1 MQTPLSLSPSQRD
14 PTLPTTFHRVVLA
27 AASKVW
33 NAKFA
38 RWSSSEAQKG
48 ELDHCETDSIVMEK
62 LMDIIYTGKT
72 QVENRAELLAL
83 AKEAECFNMQSVKTV
98 MENELKEFVS
108 KETCCELLMI
118 ARNSGLDQLDAACK
132 EVLLREF
139 EEVRKAIQHRRD
151 HHPLHT
157 CVMQV
162 CQSEDFLQ
170 LGEEDVREMLRDD
183 KVIPHCFHPLSSLAM
198 CPRCAVCSERREA
211 CVGGGDTVDEGW

>member
-1 MQTPLSLSPSQRD
+1 M
-14 PTLPTTFHRVVLA
+14 LA

-33 NAKFA
+33 NAKFE

-72 QVENRAELLAL
+72 QVDNRAELVAL

-98 MENELKEFVS
+98 VEDELKEFVS

-118 ARNSGLDQLDAACK
+118 ARNSGLDGLDAACK

-139 EEVRKAIQHRRD
+139 EEVRWRVGVM
-151 HHPLHT
+151 T
-157 CVMQV
+157 CY
-162 CQSEDFLQ
+162 SSI
-170 LGEEDVREMLRDD
+170 G
-183 KVIPHCFHPLSSLAM
+183 PSSLSHAFRS
-198 CPRCAVCSERREA
+198 CRCVSVRTSCSWARRM
-211 CVGGGDTVDEGW
+211 

>member
-1 MQTPLSLSPSQRD
+1 M
-14 PTLPTTFHRVVLA
+14 A

-33 NAKFA
+33 NAKFE

-48 ELDHCETDSIVMEK
+48 ELDHCETDSIVMQK

-118 ARNSGLDQLDAACK
+118 ARNSGLDGLDAVCK

-139 EEVRKAIQHRRD
+139 EEVSCVICSPIAHHRHLAPCR
-151 HHPLHT
+151 
-157 CVMQV
+157 CVRAKT
-162 CQSEDFLQ
+162 S
-170 LGEEDVREMLRDD
+170 
-183 KVIPHCFHPLSSLAM
+183 
-198 CPRCAVCSERREA
+198 CSWARRM
-211 CVGGGDTVDEGW
+211 

>member
-1 MQTPLSLSPSQRD
+1 MQTPLSHLHHIAIRPS
-14 PTLPTTFHRVVLA
+14 PTTCHRVVLA

-33 NAKFA
+33 DAKFA

-62 LMDIIYTGKT
+62 LMDIIYTGTT

-118 ARNSGLDQLDAACK
+118 ARNSGLEDLDAACK

-139 EEVRKAIQHRRD
+139 EEVRLVVVHIHQ
-151 HHPLHT
+151 
-157 CVMQV
+157 
-162 CQSEDFLQ
+162 LQ
-170 LGEEDVREMLRDD
+170 
-183 KVIPHCFHPLSSLAM
+183 
-198 CPRCAVCSERREA
+198 
-211 CVGGGDTVDEGW
+211 

>member
-1 MQTPLSLSPSQRD
+1 M
-14 PTLPTTFHRVVLA
+14 LA

-33 NAKFA
+33 DAKFA

-118 ARNSGLDQLDAACK
+118 ARNSGLEGLDAACK
-132 EVLLREF
+132 KVLLREF
-139 EEVRKAIQHRRD
+139 EEVR
-151 HHPLHT
+151 
-157 CVMQV
+157 
-162 CQSEDFLQ
+162 
-170 LGEEDVREMLRDD
+170 
-183 KVIPHCFHPLSSLAM
+183 
-198 CPRCAVCSERREA
+198 
-211 CVGGGDTVDEGW
+211 

>member
-1 MQTPLSLSPSQRD
+1 MPECRQFDFPPVQTPLSHD
-14 PTLPTTFHRVVLA
+14 PTPSSPTFLRVVLA

-33 NAKFA
+33 DAKFA

-72 QVENRAELLAL
+72 QVENRAELVAL

-118 ARNSGLDQLDAACK
+118 ARNSGLEELDAACK
-132 EVLLREF
+132 KVLLREF
-139 EEVRKAIQHRRD
+139 EEVRLVVVHIHQ
-151 HHPLHT
+151 
-157 CVMQV
+157 
-162 CQSEDFLQ
+162 LQ
-170 LGEEDVREMLRDD
+170 
-183 KVIPHCFHPLSSLAM
+183 
-198 CPRCAVCSERREA
+198 
-211 CVGGGDTVDEGW
+211 